1 MSFYLIPT
9 YTSAKTAKRAPFIVG
24 CHYRDGF
31 PKSSKQGVHELCIR
45 KSGGRGLVLTG
56 WDDRKNR
63 PSPWAALAFNTWE
76 GKTDGQNAFFFLFL
90 FPCHQAPQRSLGDF
104 QRKLSAVLLRIG

>member
-45 KSGGRGLVLTG
+45 KSGGRGLLLTG